1 MKQIVLHA
9 LGVNGV
15 KPQQTQV
22 QQGENKQQKQRKEFS
37 GKHSKVSTAKT
48 APSPQSLSKCTSSN
62 VPPGF
67 NVISVKDMTVV
78 ISRLLSLIIKILKT
92 HLL

>member
-1 MKQIVLHA
+1 MKQIVLLA
-9 LGVNGV
+9 LGVNGI

-22 QQGENKQQKQRKEFS
+22 QQGENKQQKQQKNCQTNTQ
-37 GKHSKVSTAKT
+37 KYLPLKQHH
-48 APSPQSLSKCTSSN
+48 PHNLSNSTSSN
-62 VPPGF
+62 VPPSF